1 MGDVPPTFT
10 CGALTPGVMVL
21 DVGPRE
27 VAGLDK
33 VMGVATMGLVRF

>member
-1 MGDVPPTFT
+1 MFT

-21 DVGPRE
+21 DAGPWE

-33 VMGVATMGLVRF
+33 AMGVATMGVVRF